1 MSKKTIKKG
10 IEVRYKP
17 EKTFTGLPYNVF
29 ISVNVS
35 KRYAEAVICTRASN
49 FASVSLLQSGME
61 SDEQAVSKEVSDE
74 TFYAL
79 FSRRDANFCERIE
92 QRGYPRTAFQV
103 VATNPNG
110 SAYSEVITIDWAT
123 IFINVDTPVDPP
135 SAPVVTSDA
144 VATATV
150 GEIFI
155 YTITANN
162 TPTSFNATGLPA
174 GVTVNIA
181 TGVIS
186 GTPTTASVSTITI
199 SASNAAGSASLTLIL
214 TVNAPVSPPNPAVT
228 PVVTS
233 VATASATVG
242 QPFNYA
248 ITANN
253 APTSFNATG
262 LHASLTVNASTGVI
276 SGTPTMTGS
285 SIITISASN
294 AAGTGTLTLTLT
306 VNPSENPPVVIVD
319 PPIVDVEVIFVEP
332 VSDLTTPDGISV
344 AEEVAA
350 IALSLSVSRLSNS
363 PDKIN
368 AEITINKTKNF
379 QIENVDKIR
388 LYYRKQGLLA
398 WSIINVNKNKYSA
411 IGDTIVGIRSYSFK
425 VKEASIKRD
434 RIGGFFEFKV
444 EIQNSEF
451 EDLYSETK
459 TLFFGLLQVE
469 TSTKQTQ
476 TFPKAEILD
485 ALKPA
490 SLRYE
495 ITVKF
500 SEVFLIRKHSDPYY
514 DNFDQFFLDPES
526 VPGLNENLHGI
537 TPEWTSDPA
546 YAYFPYQLIKS
557 NDLNDLRTRGFFYPA
572 SVSEILP
579 CILIKQSNFNQ
590 NLQEK
595 SVILF
600 WKINDNFFDYT
611 FFLDR
616 MRVKTESLKI
626 KVQYRNAGAYT
637 DLTAEIALTQE
648 QHYNPK
654 DNNFVLKISLTDCLS
669 EALFNNINEDDNYS
683 DNLRIL
689 IIEHKVICSMI
700 NSAISAGYRN
710 DIFTFT
716 KLLMPHE
723 WKYICYDQYIARGGS
738 AISAGDNLSLPLDSP
753 YLRGIRLPEKGFQ
766 YFDELAGLKE
776 KTVAPSSVTILQFN
790 LKIFYKLS
798 SSVKAFYTDSIIE
811 GTISSI
817 KLPEIPNDV
826 FIIPPDLRIGGPNLI
841 KLGIGSEAARGVVK
855 LDAYGKISGIEL
867 TNLGEG
873 YSLYSTLQDKREQT
887 VSDEVPIVVSAN
899 YTLVKDNL
907 NITNQRLNIQNLLFD
922 TKLEASLEHGVRLA
936 SIAKDIENSASFS
949 VDQQIKIDEYLRE
962 TPLPESSAPNDA
974 IDAYDEVSNNIPLKI
989 GSLDSTWI
997 IIQSLYPE
1005 RSESVSQQLTVYNTD
1020 LDPGA
1025 ETLSDSSLSAS
1036 AGSVGESNSISS
1048 SSFNSTSPQLNSSG
1062 GEYSTFTLNGAKP
1075 LPAGAAAVEVHQL
1088 PTSQQLSGGTTEK
1101 AALVGYAALP
1111 NMLTR
1116 AETFNR
1122 LATAIN
1128 SLTSVRMM
1136 TPKLLNVESTTRTE
1150 TWVKPYVE
1158 GQEMSNVAQ
1167 FSKEG
1172 KKTDKT
1178 VRQNSFTPTNAQI
1191 TIKNNAT
1198 VSRSQSQY
1206 TREDVQVDGALM
1218 YDISEKITSEFKV
1231 KKVSNPF
1238 FTNASSHLGEL
1249 EIQEGQF
1256 LAKEFRQSYKCS
1268 SETLPKNE
1276 NGQSVTTVPSQLDD
1290 GSSHDAVS
1298 SEANVPIT
1306 RRTDSLQMTTSKIF
1320 EADPVDEVAK
1330 YLIITLET
1338 PKDNPNFRSCVTEEF
1353 VSVSVINPDF
1363 YPDIAHL

>member
-35 KRYAEAVICTRASN
+35 KRYAEVVICTRASN

-306 VNPSENPPVVIVD
+306 VNPSENPPAVIVD

-444 EIQNSEF
+444 EIQDSGF

-459 TLFFGLLQVE
+459 TLFFEPLKVE
-469 TSTKQTQ
+469 SSPSETQ

-485 ALKPA
+485 AENPA

-495 ITVKF
+495 IAVKF

-514 DNFDQFFLDPES
+514 DKFDQFFLDPES

-537 TPEWTSDPA
+537 TPEWASDA
-546 YAYFPYQLIKS
+546 AHAYFPYQLIKS

-616 MRVKTESLKI
+616 IRVKTELLKV
-626 KVQYRNAGAYT
+626 KVQHRDSNGIYQ
-637 DLTAEIALTQE
+637 DLTREITLTQE
-648 QHYNPK
+648 KYYNLK
-654 DNNFVLKISLTDCLS
+654 DNKFVLQILLS
-669 EALFNNINEDDNYS
+669 DVLNSELFGQIDDSYNYL
-683 DNLRIL
+683 DTLRL
-689 IIEHKVICSMI
+689 LVTKHSVTCTMI
-700 NSAISAGYRN
+700 NSSISSRYRN
-710 DIFTFT
+710 DFFEFD

-776 KTVAPSSVTILQFN
+776 KILQFN

-798 SSVKAFYTDSIIE
+798 SSVKSFYTDSIIE

-989 GSLDSTWI
+989 ESLDSTWI

-1111 NMLTR
+1111 NMSTR

-1128 SLTSVRMM
+1128 ALTSVRMM
-1136 TPKLLNVESTTRTE
+1136 RPKLLSVESTTRTE

-1172 KKTDKT
+1172 KKTDET
-1178 VRQNSFTPTNAQI
+1178 VRQNSFTQTNQDL
-1191 TIKNNAT
+1191 TIRNN
-1198 VSRSQSQY
+1198 VEV
-1206 TREDVQVDGALM
+1206 TRHNTIQFKYNVFQAYLLETAEAVAYDV
-1218 YDISEKITSEFKV
+1218 SEKSTSKFKV

-1238 FTNASSHLGEL
+1238 FTNAFSHLGEL

-1276 NGQSVTTVPSQLDD
+1276 NGQSYVIRNGGLWNESHTVSP
-1290 GSSHDAVS
+1290 
-1298 SEANVPIT
+1298 EANAPVT
-1306 RRTDSLQMTTSKIF
+1306 LQTNTSQITTSKTF
-1320 EADPVDEVAK
+1320 ETAPLDEVAK
-1330 YLIITLET
+1330 YLMIKIG
-1338 PKDNPNFRSCVTEEF
+1338 NFRYDGMGEACITHEYVN
-1353 VSVSVINPDF
+1353 VSVINPDF